1 MSNEEFIALH
11 REDDVRSL
19 MLTKAPEGIDLV
31 WCARQIEGW
40 QTARR
45 KLPRWAAT
53 PGLHYPPRLSLEQ
66 CSSTETALYKRA
78 QLARLLP
85 EGRTRLVDLTGGLAV
100 DFSTLAPLF
109 QRATYVEMQPGL
121 CELARHNLPLL
132 DLPDAE
138 IWNTSSPDPALW
150 ATPGTVVFLDPARRD
165 ETGRKTVAIED
176 CTPNILE
183 LQSLWAP
190 CRMVMI
196 KLSPML
202 DIAGALRQLSGVREV
217 HVVSLRGECRELL
230 LIIEPDFRG
239 EPTYHCAS
247 LHSFARESGRQSDE
261 TGDSSDETGDSS
273 DKDERNFPT
282 FICAAGERHPHDL
295 PLAPPVLVPGT
306 LLFEPGPALLKADCQ
321 DAFSQSIA
329 KPANPNGGT
338 SLKKLHPMTNLF
350 IHVGGKNA
358 EIAPL
363 LAPHGRVFVLE
374 EQLDF
379 GKPSLKK
386 IKELR
391 RANLTLRNFPGT
403 AEALRRRLHTT
414 DGGDV
419 FLFATTLSDTSHALL
434 RCSKWRSAQEAQ
446 TDNPQINKQL

>member
-1 MSNEEFIALH
+1 MTNEEYISLH
-11 REDDVRSL
+11 RADDVRTL
-19 MLTKAPEGIDLV
+19 VLGKVPEGVDAV

-40 QTARR
+40 QLARR

-53 PGLHYPPRLSLEQ
+53 PGLHYPPRLSMEQ
-66 CSSTETALYKRA
+66 CSSTETARYKRA

-85 EGRTRLVDLTGGLAV
+85 GQRTRLVDLTGGLAV

-109 QRATYVEMQPGL
+109 RHAVYIEMQPHL

-132 DLPDAE
+132 DLPEAE

-150 ATPGTVVFLDPARRD
+150 ATPGTVVFIDPARRD

-176 CTPNILE
+176 CTPNVLE
-183 LQSLWAP
+183 LQRLWAP
-190 CRMVMI
+190 CRMVAI

-202 DIAGALRQLSGVREV
+202 DIAGALRRLSGVREV

-230 LIIEPDFRG
+230 LIIDPGFSG
-239 EPTYHCAS
+239 EPTFHCAT
-247 LHSFARESGRQSDE
+247 LQAFDPADGL
-261 TGDSSDETGDSS
+261 SSDES
-273 DKDERNFPT
+273 EQNIAT
-282 FICAAGERHPHDL
+282 FVCASGERHPGEMAIS
-295 PLAPPVLVPGT
+295 PSVLAPGT

-321 DAFSQSIA
+321 DAFAASIA
-329 KPANPNGGT
+329 KKAGPDGAAF
-338 SLKKLHPMTNLF
+338 LKKLHPMSNLF
-350 IHVGGKNA
+350 ACPPDESVNF
-358 EIAPL
+358 APL
-363 LAPHGRVFVLE
+363 LAPHGRVFVVE

-379 GKPSLKK
+379 SKPTLKR

-403 AEALRRRLHTT
+403 AEALRRRLHII

-419 FLFATTLSDTSHALL
+419 FLFATTLSDQSHALL
-434 RCSKWRSAQEAQ
+434 RCSKWRA
-446 TDNPQINKQL
+446 

>member
-1 MSNEEFIALH
+1 MTNEEYIALH

-19 MLTKAPEGIDLV
+19 MLTKAPDGVDRT
-31 WCARQIEGW
+31 WCAQQIEGW

-66 CSSTETALYKRA
+66 CSSTETALYKQA
-78 QLARLLP
+78 QIRRLLP
-85 EGRTRLVDLTGGLAV
+85 DGRTRLVDLTGGLAV

-109 QRATYVEMQPGL
+109 QQAVYVEMQPAL

-138 IWNTSSPDPALW
+138 IWNTATPDPALW

-165 ETGRKTVAIED
+165 EIGRKTVAIED

-190 CRMVMI
+190 CRMVVI

-230 LIIEPDFRG
+230 LVIEPGFRG
-239 EPTYHCAS
+239 EPTFHCAS
-247 LHSFARESGRQSDE
+247 LQAFAQKNVGFTDE
-261 TGDSSDETGDSS
+261 TADSFSTFVCMAGDRHSQNSLIASS
-273 DKDERNFPT
+273 
-282 FICAAGERHPHDL
+282 
-295 PLAPPVLVPGT
+295 VLSPGT

-321 DAFSQSIA
+321 DAFAASIA
-329 KPANPNGGT
+329 KTAASNGGI
-338 SLKKLHPMTNLF
+338 SPEKLHPMSNLF
-350 IHVGGKNA
+350 VYNGD
-358 EIAPL
+358 ETERIAPL
-363 LAPHGRVFVLE
+363 LAQHGRVFVLE

-379 GKPSLKK
+379 GKQSLKT
-386 IKELR
+386 IKDLR
-391 RANLTLRNFPGT
+391 HANLTLRNFPGT
-403 AEALRRRLHTT
+403 AEALRRRLHII

-419 FLFATTLSDTSHALL
+419 FLFATTLSDQSHALL
-434 RCSKWRSAQEAQ
+434 RCSKWRS
-446 TDNPQINKQL
+446 

>member
-1 MSNEEFIALH
+1 MTNEEFIALH
-11 REDDVRSL
+11 REDDVRGL
-19 MLTKAPEGIDLV
+19 MLAKVPQEVDRA
-31 WCARQIEGW
+31 WCAQQIEGW

-53 PGLHYPPRLSLEQ
+53 PGLHFPPRLSMVQ

-78 QLARLLP
+78 LVARLLP

-109 QRATYVEMQPGL
+109 RESVYVEMQPAL
-121 CELARHNLPLL
+121 CDLARHNLPLL
-132 DLPDAE
+132 GLPHAE
-138 IWNTSSPDPALW
+138 IWNTASPDPALW

-183 LQSLWAP
+183 LQGLWAP
-190 CRMVMI
+190 CRMAII

-230 LIIEPDFRG
+230 LVIEPDFRG
-239 EPTYHCAS
+239 EPSFHCAA
-247 LHSFARESGRQSDE
+247 LQSFTQKDGQISQNFGQTPDEIGSFCDESDQ
-261 TGDSSDETGDSS
+261 
-273 DKDERNFPT
+273 KFPT
-282 FICAAGERHPHDL
+282 FVCTAGERHPDGQ
-295 PLAPPVLVPGT
+295 PIAPPVLAPGT

-321 DAFSQSIA
+321 DAFAASVA
-329 KPANPNGGT
+329 TKMAGNGSGP
-338 SLKKLHPMTNLF
+338 LKKLHPMSNLF
-350 IHVGGKNA
+350 ACIADETA
-358 EIAPL
+358 EITPL
-363 LAPHGRVFVLE
+363 LVPHGRVFTLE
-374 EQLDF
+374 EQLNF
-379 GKPSLKK
+379 GKQALKT

-403 AEALRRRLHTT
+403 AEALRRRLHII

-419 FLFATTLSDTSHALL
+419 FLFATTLSDQSHALL
-434 RCSKWRSAQEAQ
+434 RCSKWR
-446 TDNPQINKQL
+446 